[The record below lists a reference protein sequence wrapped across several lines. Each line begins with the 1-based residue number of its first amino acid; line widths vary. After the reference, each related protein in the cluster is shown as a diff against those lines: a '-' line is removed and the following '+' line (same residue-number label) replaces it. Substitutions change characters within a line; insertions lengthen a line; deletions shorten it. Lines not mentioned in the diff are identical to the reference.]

1 MFIGNTLFL
10 SSQVYFSYLPDLKK
24 INHCQNMRNLSLSSP
39 LTGFVWKQCPV
50 PLLPRIWPNTVRR
63 GLPIAG
69 LGPVLSS
76 RARAPIQSP
85 ASQARPAILGAKL
98 FIPSLSPFTPE
109 QVSIAYI
116 QPTITSLF
124 LPKLTVLFNT
134 THNPLDFVPE
144 ISENKSHKSQGLEVL
159 AVLLGVGHEPVK
171 TSLLIY
177 RFFGNKHKTCL
188 FSLT

>member
-24 INHCQNMRNLSLSSP
+24 STTVRTWEICHFPHLSLGLSGSSALSHSFP
-39 LTGFVWKQCPV
+39 GYGPTL
-50 PLLPRIWPNTVRR
+50 VRR

-116 QPTITSLF
+116 QPTSISLF

-177 RFFGNKHKTCL
+177 RFFWK
-188 FSLT
+188 